1 MCSLKIKVFSS
12 VLAFIMVVSAFPVYA
27 FISYAAESAGVP
39 PVNIL
44 SEDIQGAT
52 EPEELSGAEPMAETD
67 FTYTIA
73 NDEVTISGYTGTDAE
88 VLIPEEIE
96 SFPVTAVAVDA
107 FKNNTVME
115 TVVIPACV
123 ETIGSSAFEGS
134 SVKFVT
140 VFGGTVG
147 DNAFKSCLSLQ
158 LMALGDGVTNVSS
171 TAFLGCSSLTSITV
185 TQDNAVYSHIDGVLF
200 NDAATALLCYP
211 AAKSNVVYFVPDTVA
226 EIAADAFYGTRFL
239 SNIVIKG
246 NVTTISG
253 SNLGR
258 TAGEPPVNISGF
270 VVFGYTDTAAK
281 TYADTYGITFYN
293 LGSASSSGF
302 TYTVSNNCATITG
315 YTASYSYVIIPAVI
329 EGYPVTA
336 IAAQAFNGK
345 KYIGA
350 VYIPDSVTT
359 IGKSAF
365 SACAELSNVRLS
377 KGLVKLGGDAFT
389 NCDKITEIEIP
400 KSLTTI
406 DTNTSILWFEA
417 PFEDCNGLKTVTFES
432 GATKVTSF
440 LFARCPGIERVVI
453 PDTVTVIEDYA
464 FYEAIN
470 LRSITFSQ
478 NLTSIGKGAFCN
490 CAELCNVTLPKGLVT
505 MGTDAF
511 KNCDKITEIEIPKSL
526 ESITGCDSSGNG
538 GPFQY
543 CDGLKTVTFES
554 GATRVAN
561 NLFKN
566 CEELENIVLPDTVT
580 EIGGYAFGSINNL
593 KSITLSQNLTWIGQ
607 GAFSGCTSLESID
620 IPDSVTTIG
629 KSAFSACAELS
640 NVRLSKGLVK
650 LGGDAF
656 TNCDKITEIEI
667 PKSLTTIDTN
677 TSILWFEAP
686 FEDCNGLKTV
696 TFESGATKV
705 TSFLFARCPG
715 IERVVIPDT
724 VTVIEDMAFYEAI
737 NLRSITFSQSLTSI
751 GESTFTG
758 CASLESIDIPD
769 SVTIIGKYAFSACSS
784 LTSATLSN
792 TLLYLPDQIFYN
804 CISLTSVDLPLNL
817 TLIGSSAF
825 YNCSALTAIT
835 LPEKITVI
843 NGSVFYN
850 CDGLTE
856 IVIPEGVTDIYSSA
870 FYDCDSLTDLVLPSS
885 LNKIWSSAF
894 RYCDLLKNITF
905 GNKLVSNTT
914 SSIDSY
920 AFADCPAIESLTLP
934 RGMATVGQYAF
945 LNDIYLTSLH
955 IPVTVTSIDA
965 TAISYPSRLTI
976 FGVSGSYAQ
985 TYAIQKGANFTDIAN
1000 HIDGLILKDNPDE
1013 RYEMVKGEYLVPEFE
1028 FSTEFEGETTDVI
1041 ILTSSHSRVTIN
1053 NNRLYAANTGEATI
1067 TATTSGGLTYQFTVY
1082 VRSVSSIAV
1091 TTPPL
1096 KMEYAYGEALDL
1108 AGMVVTA
1115 TYNDS
1120 FSQPVTGYTISGYN
1134 PAVYGNQTVTVTY
1147 AAKTATFIVMVVDDR
1162 VYVTSIAVTTPPNKT
1177 TYIKGELLNTAGMVV
1192 TATYTDA
1199 STGPVTG
1206 FTVTGYNKLKLGAQ
1220 TLTVT
1225 YADPTTAQIFTT
1237 TFQVTVVLE
1246 IVQVLT
1252 PVAGSGCVVDFANR
1266 YIYGLTPGTISLQG
1280 FAETTAGY
1288 EIVCIPTALGFGTGT
1303 VVNVMLGG
1311 SIVESYTVVIFGD
1324 INGDGSIDSIDA
1336 GNMVDYENYMV
1347 TWDPLID
1354 AAKIKAADLNGDGT
1368 IDSIDAGI
1376 AVDAENY
1383 MVTID
1388 QSTGLVAGG

>member
-350 VYIPDSVTT
+350 VY
-359 IGKSAF
+359 
-365 SACAELSNVRLS
+365 
-377 KGLVKLGGDAFT
+377 
-389 NCDKITEIEIP
+389 
-400 KSLTTI
+400 
-406 DTNTSILWFEA
+406 
-417 PFEDCNGLKTVTFES
+417 
-432 GATKVTSF
+432 
-440 LFARCPGIERVVI
+440 
-453 PDTVTVIEDYA
+453 
-464 FYEAIN
+464 
-470 LRSITFSQ
+470 
-478 NLTSIGKGAFCN
+478 
-490 CAELCNVTLPKGLVT
+490 
-505 MGTDAF
+505 
-511 KNCDKITEIEIPKSL
+511 
-526 ESITGCDSSGNG
+526 
-538 GPFQY
+538 
-543 CDGLKTVTFES
+543 
-554 GATRVAN
+554 
-561 NLFKN
+561 
-566 CEELENIVLPDTVT
+566 
-580 EIGGYAFGSINNL
+580 
-593 KSITLSQNLTWIGQ
+593 
-607 GAFSGCTSLESID
+607 